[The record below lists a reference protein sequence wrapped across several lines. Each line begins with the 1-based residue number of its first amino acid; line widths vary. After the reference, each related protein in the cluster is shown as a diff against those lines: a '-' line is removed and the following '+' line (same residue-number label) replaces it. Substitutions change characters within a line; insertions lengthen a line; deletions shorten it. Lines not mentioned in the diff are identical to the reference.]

1 LSIRC
6 ANGAVKIGRTGDAI
20 RRSVGSRL
28 HRRRRER
35 SRAYEAQRGQEFPV
49 RERALLRVGPY
60 LRPHKQ
66 RIGFIALSAMLSIG
80 AQLTIPLIAKA
91 AIDGPIADHNK
102 RGLVPLFALAV
113 VLGLF
118 ELTLTYRRRLALARL
133 ATTVETELRDDF
145 YEQLQR
151 LEVGF
156 HDRWQSGQLLSRANS
171 DISLIRRFASFGAIF
186 LLIIT
191 IEVIAIFALL
201 IHLDVWLGLLTLLT
215 AIPVLL
221 LCRRFERSYH
231 VVVREIQDQTGDLT
245 TMLEEAARGIRVIK
259 AFGRARVMYDR
270 YDERCRELRET
281 ELERVRVH
289 TQFIWVLGLIPN
301 ITLAGVLL
309 AGAFAVSAAHLTV
322 GGLVAFVSYLL
333 ILVFPIEEL
342 AWILAMGEEAETAAG
357 RVWEVFDTEPL
368 IADRPGASTLPPA
381 RGEVRFE
388 GVTFT
393 YPGTDRRVLRGLD
406 LEIHPGETLALVGA
420 TGAGKTTVASLL
432 VRLQD
437 TTGGRITLDGHDIRD
452 VTLRSLRAQVGF
464 AFEEPTLFSASV
476 RENLLIGHPDATE
489 ADIEAALAVA
499 QASFAYDLPWGLETR
514 IGEQGL
520 SLSGGQRQR
529 IALARAI
536 VGRPRVLVL
545 DDPLSALDVHTEAR
559 VEQALRPILA
569 DRTALVVVHRPS
581 TIALADRAALIDHGR
596 IVATGS
602 HRELL
607 SSEPR
612 YAAILSQ
619 AAEEL
624 GEPDDETE
632 TGRVA

>member
-1 LSIRC
+1 
-6 ANGAVKIGRTGDAI
+6 
-20 RRSVGSRL
+20 
-28 HRRRRER
+28 
-35 SRAYEAQRGQEFPV
+35 V

-60 LRPHKQ
+60 LRPHKL
-66 RIGFIALSAMLSIG
+66 RIGFIAVSAMLSIG

-91 AIDGPIADHNK
+91 AIDGPIADHDK
-102 RGLVPLFALAV
+102 QGLVPLFLLAV
-113 VLGLF
+113 GLGLF
-118 ELTLTYRRRLALARL
+118 ELALTYRRRLSLARL

-171 DISLIRRFASFGAIF
+171 DISLIRRFAAFGAIF

-191 IEVIAIFALL
+191 FEVIAIFALL

-231 VVVREIQDQTGDLT
+231 VVVRDIQDQTGDLT

-301 ITLAGVLL
+301 LTLAGVLL
-309 AGAFAVSAAHLTV
+309 AGAFAVSAGHLTV

-342 AWILAMGEEAETAAG
+342 AWILAMAEEAETAAG

-368 IADRPGASTLPPA
+368 IADRPGASILAPA

-388 GVTFT
+388 DVTFT
-393 YPGTDRRVLRGLD
+393 YPGTDKTVLRGLD

-437 TTGGRITLDGHDIRD
+437 TTSGRVTLDGHDIRD
-452 VTLRSLRAQVGF
+452 VTLRSLRAQIGF

-489 ADIEAALAVA
+489 ADIEAALAIA

-529 IALARAI
+529 LALARAI

-602 HRELL
+602 HRQLL
-607 SSEPR
+607 TSEPR

-619 AAEEL
+619 AAEEI
-624 GEPDDETE
+624 GEPDQQDDQ
-632 TGRVA
+632 VA

>member
-1 LSIRC
+1 
-6 ANGAVKIGRTGDAI
+6 
-20 RRSVGSRL
+20 
-28 HRRRRER
+28 
-35 SRAYEAQRGQEFPV
+35 
-49 RERALLRVGPY
+49 LRVGPY
-60 LRPHKQ
+60 LRPHKL
-66 RIGFIALSAMLSIG
+66 RIGFIAVSAMLSIG

-91 AIDGPIADHNK
+91 AIDGPIADHDK
-102 RGLVPLFALAV
+102 QGLVPLFLLAV
-113 VLGLF
+113 GLGLF
-118 ELTLTYRRRLALARL
+118 ELALTYRRRLSLARL

-171 DISLIRRFASFGAIF
+171 DISLIRRFAAFGAIF

-191 IEVIAIFALL
+191 FEVIAIFALL

-231 VVVREIQDQTGDLT
+231 VVVRDIQDQTGDLT

-301 ITLAGVLL
+301 LTLAGVLL
-309 AGAFAVSAAHLTV
+309 AGAFAVSAGHLTV

-342 AWILAMGEEAETAAG
+342 AWILAMAEEAETAAG

-368 IADRPGASTLPPA
+368 IADRPGASILAPA

-388 GVTFT
+388 DVTFT
-393 YPGTDRRVLRGLD
+393 YPGTDKTVLRGLD

-437 TTGGRITLDGHDIRD
+437 TTSGRVTLDGHDIRD
-452 VTLRSLRAQVGF
+452 VTLRSLRAQIGF

-489 ADIEAALAVA
+489 ADIEAALAIA

-529 IALARAI
+529 LALARAI

-602 HRELL
+602 HRQLL
-607 SSEPR
+607 TSEPR

-619 AAEEL
+619 AAEDRQILRGNLAVEQKL
-624 GEPDDETE
+624 VSRRKEPTNASNHPLFVIAEFPVIGERISISEPLKT
-632 TGRVA
+632 

>member
-1 LSIRC
+1 
-6 ANGAVKIGRTGDAI
+6 
-20 RRSVGSRL
+20 
-28 HRRRRER
+28 
-35 SRAYEAQRGQEFPV
+35 
-49 RERALLRVGPY
+49 
-60 LRPHKQ
+60 
-66 RIGFIALSAMLSIG
+66 
-80 AQLTIPLIAKA
+80 
-91 AIDGPIADHNK
+91 
-102 RGLVPLFALAV
+102 
-113 VLGLF
+113 
-118 ELTLTYRRRLALARL
+118 
-133 ATTVETELRDDF
+133 
-145 YEQLQR
+145 
-151 LEVGF
+151 
-156 HDRWQSGQLLSRANS
+156 
-171 DISLIRRFASFGAIF
+171 
-186 LLIIT
+186 
-191 IEVIAIFALL
+191 
-201 IHLDVWLGLLTLLT
+201 
-215 AIPVLL
+215 L
-221 LCRRFERSYH
+221 LCRRFERTYH

-270 YDERCRELRET
+270 YDVRCRELRET

-301 ITLAGVLL
+301 LTLAGVLL
-309 AGAFAVSAAHLTV
+309 AGAFAVSSGHLSV

-342 AWILAMGEEAETAAG
+342 AWILAMAEEAETAAG

-368 IADRPGASTLPPA
+368 IADRPNATTLPVA

-393 YPGTDRRVLRGLD
+393 YPGTNKTVLRGLD

-432 VRLQD
+432 VRLHD
-437 TTGGRITLDGHDIRD
+437 TTSGRVTLDGHDIRD
-452 VTLRSLRAQVGF
+452 VTLRSLRAQIGF

-489 ADIEAALAVA
+489 ADIEAALAIA
-499 QASFAYDLPWGLETR
+499 QASFAYDLPWGLDTR

-529 IALARAI
+529 LALARAI

-581 TIALADRAALIDHGR
+581 TIALADRAALMDHGR
-596 IVATGS
+596 IIATGT

-607 SSEPR
+607 ASEPR

-624 GEPDDETE
+624 GETDDEAQ